1 VLLSLDGVKLRR
13 QVSPGDQLVMEAETV
28 TANSRSA
35 TVQCRASVAGKTAAE
50 AKIRFMMVDAD
61 AEIE

>member
-1 VLLSLDGVKLRR
+1 
-13 QVSPGDQLVMEAETV
+13 MEAETV